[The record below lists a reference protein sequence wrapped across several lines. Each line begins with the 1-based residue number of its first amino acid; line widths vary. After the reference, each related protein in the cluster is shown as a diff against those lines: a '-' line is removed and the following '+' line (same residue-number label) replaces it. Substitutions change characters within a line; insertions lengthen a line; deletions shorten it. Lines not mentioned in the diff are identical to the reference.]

1 MLLRLVSPMR
11 RSGSAIPQFA
21 QRIPAE
27 VRLRAIGRVLDV
39 PLGPA
44 GDVRVRI
51 TPNMETLRFSLRSR
65 DPSEVKQRHATVAAY
80 LEKVWAGLRRD
91 RPWARGLRPRAGRP
105 RGRALPRAAP
115 PSAAPGASPNGR
127 SPRSPPLSASRPP
140 PPARPRVGL
149 GRSGG
154 GPGPPAPASPRR
166 AARDSNPSNSK
177 MTGRAVPGE
186 PGPTPQ
192 AEPDPR
198 RLAAS
203 RPGPYC

>member
-51 TPNMETLRFSLRSR
+51 TPNMETLRFSLRTR

-91 RPWARGLRPRAGRP
+91 NPVMLSNRDAHALAGE
-105 RGRALPRAAP
+105 L
-115 PSAAPGASPNGR
+115 
-127 SPRSPPLSASRPP
+127 
-140 PPARPRVGL
+140 
-149 GRSGG
+149 
-154 GPGPPAPASPRR
+154 
-166 AARDSNPSNSK
+166 
-177 MTGRAVPGE
+177 
-186 PGPTPQ
+186 
-192 AEPDPR
+192 
-198 RLAAS
+198 
-203 RPGPYC
+203 